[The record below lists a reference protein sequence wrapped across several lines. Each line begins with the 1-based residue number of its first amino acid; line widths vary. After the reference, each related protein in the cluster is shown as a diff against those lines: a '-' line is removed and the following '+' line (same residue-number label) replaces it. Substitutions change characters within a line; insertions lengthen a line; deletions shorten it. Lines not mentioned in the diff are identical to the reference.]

1 MKSANFPWI
10 CLWKSCE
17 IWLFFPQPTRS
28 PEKSSCLTNKCENI
42 FDVVTR
48 SVWTLMSVSM
58 YELWTR
64 FLVVFYPGFQ
74 IKVFFSKQSGSNVTG
89 QLRSQSRHCALTS
102 HYFKLCP
109 LHKSVLSQML
119 LLFHFFTAVH
129 VSSQRTYENLF
140 LVHRFVVLVLEALY
154 PQHFVFFTSCLH

>member
-1 MKSANFPWI
+1 M
-10 CLWKSCE
+10 
-17 IWLFFPQPTRS
+17 
-28 PEKSSCLTNKCENI
+28 
-42 FDVVTR
+42 TR

-74 IKVFFSKQSGSNVTG
+74 IKVSFSKRSGSNVTG

-109 LHKSVLSQML
+109 LHKSVLSQIL
-119 LLFHFFTAVH
+119 LLFHFLQLYMFPHRELMKIFAWFTGSWCWCWRHCILGILSSLQAVYIK
-129 VSSQRTYENLF
+129 TDP
-140 LVHRFVVLVLEALY
+140 EAAKWLDNSCRLTLY
-154 PQHFVFFTSCLH
+154 